1 MLITL
6 LGTGAPL
13 MPDRATT
20 GIFVTA
26 PDCEPLLIDTCGGF
40 ELARQLVTAGVSLS
54 DIKNV
59 VVTHRHL
66 DHAGGMQALLLARIP
81 LDVYANVDTHDG
93 VATVTAGCFPEW
105 EQHADVRRHDVEAG
119 SEREIGGFRV
129 SFFPAQHRVPTL
141 AVRIEHRGKV
151 FAFSADTIPC
161 DAIIDCA
168 RNADLFV
175 CDAICA
181 RADGEVAAKRARDLM
196 HPTAHESG
204 GMAERAGAARLACT
218 HIGRF
223 GNADRILAE
232 AQVAFSGSV
241 IVPRDGD
248 RLSI

>member
-20 GIFVTA
+20 GLLVTA
-26 PDCEPLLIDTCGGF
+26 PGCEPLLVDTCGGF
-40 ELARQLVTAGVSLS
+40 ELARQLGAVGVPVS

-81 LDVYANVDTHDG
+81 LDVYANADTHDG
-93 VATVTAGCFPEW
+93 VAAVTAGCFPEW
-105 EQHADVRRHDVEAG
+105 EQHAEVRRHDAQAG
-119 SEREIGGFRV
+119 TEREIGGFRV
-129 SFFPAQHRVPTL
+129 SFFAAQHRVPTL

-151 FAFSADTIPC
+151 FAFSADTVPC
-161 DAIIDCA
+161 DAIIACA

-181 RADGEVAAKRARDLM
+181 QADGEVAAKRARDLM
-196 HPTAHESG
+196 HPTAHEAAV
-204 GMAERAGAARLACT
+204 MAERAGAARLACT

-232 AQVAFSGSV
+232 AQAAFSGSV